1 MPQFKRFVAYLY
13 YYENDTKEYLAGF
26 ARVEMRGEI
35 CRLEIHLKGTEYAG
49 QEGKVSLFIRREG
62 KILAFPVGNMRLMS
76 QSSDYS
82 GRISDGELGN
92 ETCHIQDVCGIL
104 IQPADGNFYG
114 SQWDNGEIH
123 KEEIEMQAAEEPSLQ
138 TEEVP
143 MHHIFPEQISMEE
156 GIQERSTQEKGTGEK
171 EASIW
176 EHWENLKQKM
186 TILHPFEGENITCVH
201 MELQDLREL
210 PQKYWYLGNNSFLLH
225 GFFNYRYLF
234 FGEQVT
240 PEGRELFLAV
250 PGVYQ
255 KPEKVMAAIFGFPQF
270 RTEKPCRQLEGTF
283 GYWYRRMDE

>member
-26 ARVEMRGEI
+26 ARVEMRGGI

-82 GRISDGELGN
+82 GRISDGELGD

-123 KEEIEMQAAEEPSLQ
+123 KEEIEMQA
-138 TEEVP
+138 
-143 MHHIFPEQISMEE
+143 
-156 GIQERSTQEKGTGEK
+156 GEK

-186 TILHPFEGENITCVH
+186 TLLHPFEGENITCVH

-210 PQKYWYLGNNSFLLH
+210 PQKYWCLGNNSFLLH

-234 FGEQVT
+234 FGEEVT

-283 GYWYRRMDE
+283 GYWYRRMDG

>member
-26 ARVEMRGEI
+26 ARVEMRGGI

-82 GRISDGELGN
+82 GRISDGELGD

-143 MHHIFPEQISMEE
+143 MHHISGTDEH
-156 GIQERSTQEKGTGEK
+156 GKGNPGKKHAGKRHWGKRGLHLGALGES
-171 EASIW
+171 ETENDASA
-176 EHWENLKQKM
+176 
-186 TILHPFEGENITCVH
+186 
-201 MELQDLREL
+201 
-210 PQKYWYLGNNSFLLH
+210 SF
-225 GFFNYRYLF
+225 
-234 FGEQVT
+234 
-240 PEGRELFLAV
+240 
-250 PGVYQ
+250 
-255 KPEKVMAAIFGFPQF
+255 
-270 RTEKPCRQLEGTF
+270 
-283 GYWYRRMDE
+283 

>member
-26 ARVEMRGEI
+26 ARVEMRGGI

-82 GRISDGELGN
+82 GRISDGELGD

-104 IQPADGNFYG
+104 IQPADGNFYV

-143 MHHIFPEQISMEE
+143 MHHIFPEQMSMEQE
-156 GIQERSTQEKGTGEK
+156 IQERSTQEKDTGEK

-186 TILHPFEGENITCVH
+186 TLLHPFEGENITCVH

-210 PQKYWYLGNNSFLLH
+210 PQKYWCLGNNSFLLH

-255 KPEKVMAAIFGFPQF
+255 KPEK
-270 RTEKPCRQLEGTF
+270 
-283 GYWYRRMDE
+283 